1 MNVIQSKKRLF
12 ALMLTLVTIVGTFI
26 MPHTAYAAGTYSG
39 GGWAQTGNSVTVYK
53 NSNLTT
59 SKGTIYANEGFTI
72 LETVTSDVVR
82 VQYSASGGPKEG
94 YISLSAANA
103 MVCTNW
109 TCVAKVKSN
118 APVYYCNNTTDF
130 KQSGTVYTDELV
142 AVIGKVGN
150 WSFIEYNTD
159 SGKRK
164 RGYVSNSKL
173 TYYGEPSEYLQ
184 FFNSS
189 HYTTRTV
196 SGTVYTGPSNQY
208 TQVATISNKSVRVY
222 SNTYNN
228 YATGTFISYTSGG
241 KRVAGY
247 LIN

>member
-39 GGWAQTGNSVTVYK
+39 GGWAQAGSNVTVYK
-53 NSNLTT
+53 YSNLTVP
-59 SKGTIYANEGFTI
+59 KGTIYANEGFTI
-72 LETVTSDVVR
+72 LESETYDIVH
-82 VQYSASGGPKEG
+82 VQYSAPGNPKDG

-103 MVCTNW
+103 SIRTSR

-130 KQSGTVYTDELV
+130 KQSGTVYTNELV

-173 TYYGEPSEYLQ
+173 TYYSEPAEYLQ
-184 FFNSS
+184 FFNSNN
-189 HYTTRTV
+189 YTTKTV
-196 SGTVYTGPSNQY
+196 SGKVYTGPSNQY
-208 TQVATISNKSVRVY
+208 VQVDTISNKSVRVY
-222 SNTYNN
+222 KNTYNN
-228 YATGTFISYTSGG
+228 YAEGTFVSYTSGG